1 VLVDSLKLRRGYWE
15 AKDSGDSLEKEII
28 KKKAAGYPLSNVIFE
43 DTRQAVL
50 YQDGLPQYAADL
62 RDPDQLQR
70 LLDEFVGYN
79 PPQID
84 QFHKAVG
91 RFRQEIP
98 SLASALTGQIEEA
111 RQNNPRF
118 KAAFQD
124 FLLLCRTSCFL
135 PGPGPDPAKMG
146 QAGFQ
151 LSGHFQQID
160 GGKWTAWELLELA
173 PNG

>member
-1 VLVDSLKLRRGYWE
+1 MFATPTHVVLREVEGP
-15 AKDSGDSLEKEII
+15 
-28 KKKAAGYPLSNVIFE
+28 GYPL
-43 DTRQAVL
+43 A
-50 YQDGLPQYAADL
+50 GP
-62 RDPDQLQR
+62 
-70 LLDEFVGYN
+70 VGVKY
-79 PPQID
+79 QID
-84 QFHKAVG
+84 QFHKAVS